1 VKKVDV
7 IFQLV
12 RRLVLV
18 AIFAGFSELLLPS
31 GKFRGII
38 RFAVGLVVIA
48 LMLQPLAQIRGL
60 SFDLEELLGAGE
72 NRDGTLQGSEWVPS
86 QSQDLVEEEL
96 AQQVAAYLADKYPDC
111 QLAVK
116 LDVVFDQHGFL
127 SEFRGMEVDIYTA
140 SPVIKPIM
148 PVTIGGETKK
158 PEASSPPGLAEELAR
173 YLGIESSKI
182 TLRVHDDGG
191 SAHE

>member
-1 VKKVDV
+1 VKMVDV
-7 IFQLV
+7 ILQLV

-48 LMLQPLAQIRGL
+48 LMLQPLALLKGL
-60 SFDLEELLGAGE
+60 SFDVEELLKAQE
-72 NRDGTLQGSEWVPS
+72 NGDNLQSSDWVQA
-86 QSQDLVEEEL
+86 QSQDLVEGEL
-96 AQQVAAYLADKYPDC
+96 ARQIAACLADVYPDSEVS
-111 QLAVK
+111 VK

-127 SEFRGMEVDIYTA
+127 KEFKGMEVDVYTPCPGIQPIK
-140 SPVIKPIM
+140 PVI
-148 PVTIGGETKK
+148 IGGESKEQETH
-158 PEASSPPGLAEELAR
+158 SPPGLAQELAR
-173 YLGIESSKI
+173 YLGIEVSKI
-182 TLRVHDDGG
+182 MLRVHDGG

>member
-1 VKKVDV
+1 MDV

-48 LMLQPLAQIRGL
+48 LMLQPLAQIKGL
-60 SFDLEELLGAGE
+60 SFDLEEILGVRETGE
-72 NRDGTLQGSEWVPS
+72 GTLQGSDWVRS
-86 QSQDLVEEEL
+86 QSQALVEEEL
-96 AQQVAAYLADKYPDC
+96 AQQLAAYVEDKYPDC

-127 SEFRGMEVDIYTA
+127 KEFRGMEVDIYTA
-140 SPVIKPIM
+140 SPGIKPIR
-148 PVTIGGETKK
+148 PITIGDEIAKQ
-158 PEASSPPGLAEELAR
+158 EVFSPPGLAEELTR
-173 YLGIESSKI
+173 YLGTEASKI

>member
-1 VKKVDV
+1 MKKVDV
-7 IFQLV
+7 ILQLV

-48 LMLQPLAQIRGL
+48 LMLQPLALLKGL
-60 SFDLEELLGAGE
+60 SFDVEELLKAQE
-72 NRDGTLQGSEWVPS
+72 NGDDLQSSDWVQA
-86 QSQDLVEEEL
+86 QSQDLVEGEL
-96 AQQVAAYLADKYPDC
+96 ARQIAACLVDVYPDSEVS
-111 QLAVK
+111 VK

-127 SEFRGMEVDIYTA
+127 KEFKGMEVDVYTPCPGIQPIK
-140 SPVIKPIM
+140 PVI
-148 PVTIGGETKK
+148 IGGESKEQETH
-158 PEASSPPGLAEELAR
+158 SPPGLAQELAR
-173 YLGIESSKI
+173 YLGIEVSKI
-182 TLRVHDDGG
+182 MLRVHDGG